1 MGEGELSNGAAQIKA
16 DLAYAYALSGRKREA
31 LARLKEIK
39 ELSKSER
46 GFAYDVAVIYAVWV
60 RKNMC

>member
-1 MGEGELSNGAAQIKA
+1 MGEGEPSNGAAQIKA

-46 GFAYDVAVIYAVWV
+46 GFAFMQIRDS
-60 RKNMC
+60 RT

>member
-1 MGEGELSNGAAQIKA
+1 VGEGEPSNGAAQIKA

-46 GFAYDVAVIYAVWV
+46 GFAFMQIRDS
-60 RKNMC
+60 RT